1 MTKGQDDKRTKEQTI
16 IYKSLHRQLNI
27 EQHEP
32 HNNQPHQ
39 LLQISMLKE
48 HNIEIIK
55 ILYEGAIKV

>member
-1 MTKGQDDKRTKEQTI
+1 M

-32 HNNQPHQ
+32 HNNQQHQ

>member
-1 MTKGQDDKRTKEQTI
+1 M

-32 HNNQPHQ
+32 HNNHQ